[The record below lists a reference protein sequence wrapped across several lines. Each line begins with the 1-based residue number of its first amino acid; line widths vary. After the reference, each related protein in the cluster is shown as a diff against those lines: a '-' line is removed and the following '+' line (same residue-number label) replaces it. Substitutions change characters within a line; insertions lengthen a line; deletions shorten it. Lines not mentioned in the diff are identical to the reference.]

1 MDTQQQTQ
9 HSKKWILF
17 ALMVTMSLAAI
28 DITIVATSIPEVV
41 ADLSGLQ
48 LVSWVFSIY
57 LLAQTITIPIY
68 GKLSDLYG
76 RKPILIVGTIIFL
89 IGSVACAASWNMTSL
104 IGFRALQGLGA
115 GAILATVA
123 TLAGDLFTL
132 KERAAIQG
140 WLSSVWGISA
150 ILGPLI
156 GGALSQYAS
165 WHWIFLIN
173 LPVGALSL
181 TLIAVFVKEPPPREG
196 SKQIDF
202 LGAGLIMLFLGALTF
217 GLLQGGLSWPWL
229 SWQTGTISL
238 LAALAFW
245 AMVSVENRAAEP
257 IMPPWLWK
265 KRVLVGPYLASMG
278 IGMAMMAPNAFLPL
292 YLQSVHSLGA
302 IAAGFVLASMSI
314 GWPVM
319 SSFSSRFYLKIGFR
333 DTALMGA
340 VLAMISPL
348 VFLLA
353 PTPRPIWMITASQII
368 LGAGFGLMS
377 TPLLVGI
384 QSIVGWS
391 KRGVVTSA
399 SMFSRNMGQ
408 SVGAAIFGAIFN
420 ATLATRLQDAPPTV
434 GDQLPNDFDGIM
446 STLQN
451 AASDEHVVTYL
462 KVAVAAATR
471 YLYLGVL
478 IVCLATILVLL
489 FTPRWFK
496 KID

>member
-1 MDTQQQTQ
+1 MVDEKKR
-9 HSKKWILF
+9 SKKWILF

-28 DITIVATSIPEVV
+28 DITIVATSIPEIV

-57 LLAQTITIPIY
+57 LLAQTITIPVY

-76 RKPILIVGTIIFL
+76 RKPILMVGTTIFL

-104 IGFRALQGLGA
+104 IWFRALQGLGA

-123 TLAGDLFTL
+123 TLAGDLFTV

-181 TLIAVFVKEPPPREG
+181 FLIAVFVKEAPPKG
-196 SKQIDF
+196 SSKQIDF
-202 LGAGLIMLFLGALTF
+202 LGAFLIMLFLGALTF
-217 GLLQGGLSWPWL
+217 GLLQGGLTWPWL
-229 SWQTGTISL
+229 SWQSAVTALVAL
-238 LAALAFW
+238 LAFA
-245 AMVSVENRAAEP
+245 AMVQVENRAEEP
-257 IMPPWLWK
+257 IMPPWLWQ

-319 SSFSSRFYLKIGFR
+319 SSVSGRFYMRIGFR

-340 VLAMISPL
+340 VLGAVAPL
-348 VFLLA
+348 LFLLT
-353 PTPRPIWMITASQII
+353 PTPRPIWAITLSQII

-420 ATLATRLQDAPPTV
+420 ATLTASLREAPSGIAEEVPR
-434 GDQLPNDFDGIM
+434 DFDGIM
-446 STLQN
+446 STLHTTG
-451 AASDEHVVTYL
+451 SDQQVVAYL
-462 KVAVAAATR
+462 KGAVAAATQH
-471 YLYLGVL
+471 LYLGVF
-478 IVCLATILVLL
+478 IIGVAIIAVLL
-489 FTPRWFK
+489 ATPRWFK
-496 KID
+496 SID